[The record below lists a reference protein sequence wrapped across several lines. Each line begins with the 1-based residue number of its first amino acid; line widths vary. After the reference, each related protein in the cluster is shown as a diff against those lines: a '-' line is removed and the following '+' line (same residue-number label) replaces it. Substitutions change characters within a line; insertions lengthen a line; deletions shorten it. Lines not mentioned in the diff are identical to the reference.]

1 MECGNSI
8 EFFNPEIEA
17 LQDAASEQL
26 GFKVLDHKLQIY
38 GLCKRCQS
46 VN

>member
-1 MECGNSI
+1 MECGASI
-8 EFFNPEIEA
+8 EFLNPEIEA
-17 LQDAASEQL
+17 IQDAASEQL

-38 GLCKRCQS
+38 GVCRQCQT